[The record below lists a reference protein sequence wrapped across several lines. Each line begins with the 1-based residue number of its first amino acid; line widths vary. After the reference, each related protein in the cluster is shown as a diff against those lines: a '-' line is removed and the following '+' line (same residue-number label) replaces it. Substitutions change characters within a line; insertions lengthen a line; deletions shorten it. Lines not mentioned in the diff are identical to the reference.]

1 VAPGVRSRTSDAS
14 LRRSLGHRGA
24 LARRLGIAGAVV
36 VALVLLVPLGSAT
49 VAGAT
54 GHAHATTSTTYPP
67 NQPQVPIPRIIP
79 LPNSGHAPRDAY
91 DPGGWGQYAVFFGI
105 VFGVG
110 LIALLIWRDVRKG
123 RRRQAA
129 RESTR
134 SDPVAET
141 SENSPDSSARQ

>member
-1 VAPGVRSRTSDAS
+1 MLWLPLNTTLAATRQATGPARQRPRTSRSDAAH
-14 LRRSLGHRGA
+14 RS
-24 LARRLGIAGAVV
+24 
-36 VALVLLVPLGSAT
+36 GSAET
-49 VAGAT
+49 AM
-54 GHAHATTSTTYPP
+54 
-67 NQPQVPIPRIIP
+67 
-79 LPNSGHAPRDAY
+79 NSGHAPRDAY

>member
-1 VAPGVRSRTSDAS
+1 V
-14 LRRSLGHRGA
+14 L
-24 LARRLGIAGAVV
+24 
-36 VALVLLVPLGSAT
+36 LVLVLLLLVPLRSVD

-54 GHAHATTSTTYPP
+54 VLSEPTTSTTYPP

-110 LIALLIWRDVRKG
+110 LIAALIWRDVRKG

-134 SDPVAET
+134 SEPVADT